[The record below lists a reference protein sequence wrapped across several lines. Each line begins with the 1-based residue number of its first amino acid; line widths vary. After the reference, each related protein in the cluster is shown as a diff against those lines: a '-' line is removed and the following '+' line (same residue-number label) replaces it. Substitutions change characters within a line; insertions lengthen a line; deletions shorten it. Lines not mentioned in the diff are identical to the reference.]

1 MVKKRVLLGE
11 CSVLFCMICL
21 VAWAMVVFS
30 SSVVIAA
37 TETHTVHFRLNRVGN
52 SIATDLENIPKG
64 CYNQTMTG
72 ATVTMGPIFELT
84 TGGGTNDSESVGYL
98 RIQRITHN
106 YLNLSVSGLGG
117 VLDLHPGSLPNSIGQ
132 DVSPCSLSDPWPATA
147 QGACG
152 GNGNYNA
159 GSWAYEIGVGATVN
173 LQPFQTDAGD
183 VDYAISAGNLP
194 LFQASFAGETFP
206 ASLTAWADRTSDD
219 PGTFSLDIRTDANG
233 TIIVEYICE
242 SPGLTCNYKSLDGDN
257 PLMLPSDTSFTPP
270 HPVVVEISFS
280 NGDVAQVV
288 EVKDTFP
295 NANWAYAGNLEGSAY
310 FTNPPVQSGNEYT
323 FTSNAAIPANTDVVF
338 RFTANLG
345 SGSVNPGSCLDNQV
359 VMTGAI
365 GGTSTCFASVCLRET
380 QRVPSMNTSGA
391 VILSLVMAGSA
402 IWLLRRRRV
411 S

>member
-1 MVKKRVLLGE
+1 MVKKRVLLKE
-11 CSVLFCMICL
+11 YSVLFCKICL

-30 SSVVIAA
+30 SSVVIAD

-52 SIATDLENIPKG
+52 SIATDLDNIPKG
-64 CYNQTMTG
+64 CLNQTLTG

-84 TGGGTNDSESVGYL
+84 TGGGTNDSGSTGYL

-106 YLNLSVSGLGG
+106 FLRLSVSSIGG
-117 VLDLHPGSLPNSIGQ
+117 IPDLVPPVLPNSIGQ
-132 DVSPCSLSDPWPATA
+132 DVSPCSLTDPWPDNA
-147 QGACG
+147 QGSCG

-173 LQPFQTDAGD
+173 LQPFQTDAGS
-183 VDYAISAGNLP
+183 VVYPISAGNLN
-194 LFQASFAGETFP
+194 LFKANFAGDSFP

-233 TIIVEYICE
+233 TIAVEYICE
-242 SPGLTCNYKSLDGDN
+242 SPGLTCEYKSLDGAN

-288 EVKDTFP
+288 EVKDVFP
-295 NANWAYAGNLEGSAY
+295 NANWAYAGNLEGSTY

-323 FTSNAAIPANTDVVF
+323 FTSNAPIPANTPVVF

-345 SGSVNPGSCLDNQV
+345 SGSVNPGSCVDNQV
-359 VMTGAI
+359 TMTGVI
-365 GGTSTCFASVCLRET
+365 GGSSDCQASVCLRET
-380 QRVPSMNTSGA
+380 QRVPSINTSGA
-391 VILSLVMAGSA
+391 LILSLVMAGSA